1 MIYFYSSFT
10 RASLMAR
17 SPYSFSLILM
27 SSCTVSS
34 RLIFGLFFTFCAFYP
49 KRRVEIVSAKCISWG
64 EQVTIRVV
72 FELPPK
78 DSLRSLVN
86 LELRYG
92 TWPFPP
98 RLSDKAFI
106 TVPKLVKLR
115 LIFLAYSSTFPSAP
129 VFDIFSLP
137 ARSMRK
143 RRLVLEGPSGRAVCE
158 RVSWK
163 SRWEREEC
171 SFILVA
177 QVMRFLCPWAISALS

>member
-1 MIYFYSSFT
+1 M
-10 RASLMAR
+10 
-17 SPYSFSLILM
+17 
-27 SSCTVSS
+27 
-34 RLIFGLFFTFCAFYP
+34 
-49 KRRVEIVSAKCISWG
+49 VSARCISWG

-72 FELPPK
+72 LEFPPS
-78 DSLRSLVN
+78 DSLSKRVN
-86 LELRYG
+86 LEFLYG
-92 TWPFPP
+92 TWPCPP
-98 RLSDKAFI
+98 RLSDKALI

-115 LIFLAYSSTFPSAP
+115 LIFLASYSTFPSAP

-143 RRLVLEGPSGRAVCE
+143 SLLVLDGPSGRAVWE

-177 QVMRFLCPWAISALS
+177 QVIRFLCPCAISALNSPLSPT